1 MQKQNINERSE
12 SLIGVEAIKK
22 LADKKI
28 AVVGLGG
35 VGSIIP
41 LALAM
46 SNIKKMILIDFD
58 VVSYSNLNRQ
68 IAYNLNDINKI
79 KSISLKEKLLLIR
92 EDLDIISLNSK
103 INSDFNFSLFD
114 DCDYVID
121 CIDDIKAKVL
131 LIKYCVNNNIKIIS
145 SLGMGN
151 KLDPSLIKITPLNK
165 TTIDPLAKKLR
176 YMLKKEKVDISKVL
190 TAFSYEQSIIKER
203 VISSMVF
210 VPNAAGLLISS
221 FVVKELI
228 K

>member
-79 KSISLKEKLLLIR
+79 KSIALKEKLLLIR